1 MKRLNNSN
9 FELLQDVIKDLNLSY
24 NTENCKNIE
33 NIQKIWI
40 DTIGNKIS
48 KFAKVYDFSND
59 NILTVV
65 CSDSFVS
72 NELYFEKEKLFRN
85 MNEKL
90 QKLGIKIK
98 DIKFDY
104 KKWKESNNE

>member
-9 FELLQDVIKDLNLSY
+9 FELLQDVIKNLDFNY
-24 NTENCKNIE
+24 DAQTCQNIE
-33 NIQKIWI
+33 KLNEFWGE
-40 DTIGNKIS
+40 TIGNKIS
-48 KFAKVYDFSND
+48 KLAKVYEFSND
-59 NILTVV
+59 NILIIS

-72 NELYFEKEKLFRN
+72 NELYFAKEKLLQN
-85 MNEKL
+85 MNKKVEE
-90 QKLGIKIK
+90 LGIKIK